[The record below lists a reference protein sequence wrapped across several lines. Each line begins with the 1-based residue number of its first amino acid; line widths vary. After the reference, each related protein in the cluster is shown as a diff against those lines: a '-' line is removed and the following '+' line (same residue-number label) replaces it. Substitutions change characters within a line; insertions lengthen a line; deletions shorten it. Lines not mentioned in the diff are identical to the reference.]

1 MLTHPNVA
9 KSNARHALLLI
20 CTWLCLLHRHTPVA
34 HTAPSYNIFKSPRAS
49 PLAGAS
55 SRLSSCGTRLSG
67 RPSSSLFYT
76 RAQIPGMRSH
86 VPGAIIGAST
96 CGRSTGRPVRSVL
109 CGAVGVSTLRSRLEA
124 PAARPSP
131 TRPVRASGHVPWAV
145 LDTGGL
151 TPLRALEASGL
162 AAASHATILKL
173 SEAKGSLPV
182 SLTRD
187 ASPENLAQE
196 SK

>member
-1 MLTHPNVA
+1 MYV
-9 KSNARHALLLI
+9 ALL
-20 CTWLCLLHRHTPVA
+20 TTQA
-34 HTAPSYNIFKSPRAS
+34 H
-49 PLAGAS
+49 AS
-55 SRLSSCGTRLSG
+55 SAHRAQLQHLQEPTGVAARRGKFKVEQLCGTRLSG

>member
-1 MLTHPNVA
+1 MVDPRVDLYAVCSVA
-9 KSNARHALLLI
+9 PCKHAEIEVRSARRSPPP
-20 CTWLCLLHRHTPVA
+20 TRP
-34 HTAPSYNIFKSPRAS
+34 PRAS
-49 PLAGAS
+49 A
-55 SRLSSCGTRLSG
+55 
-67 RPSSSLFYT
+67 
-76 RAQIPGMRSH
+76 
-86 VPGAIIGAST
+86 
-96 CGRSTGRPVRSVL
+96 
-109 CGAVGVSTLRSRLEA
+109 
-124 PAARPSP
+124 
-131 TRPVRASGHVPWAV
+131 HVPWAV

>member
-1 MLTHPNVA
+1 MVDPRVDLYAVCSVA
-9 KSNARHALLLI
+9 PCKHAEI
-20 CTWLCLLHRHTPVA
+20 E
-34 HTAPSYNIFKSPRAS
+34 
-49 PLAGAS
+49 
-55 SRLSSCGTRLSG
+55 
-67 RPSSSLFYT
+67 
-76 RAQIPGMRSH
+76 
-86 VPGAIIGAST
+86 
-96 CGRSTGRPVRSVL
+96 VR
-109 CGAVGVSTLRSRLEA
+109 T

-131 TRPVRASGHVPWAV
+131 TRPARASAHVPWAV